1 MGGSG
6 VKELQKYTRSSYID
20 SLKKQPTFCDSTTGF
35 PHEMMPEKQ
44 VQKFHTNEASVPRSG

>member
-20 SLKKQPTFCDSTTGF
+20 SLRKQPTFCDSTTGF
-35 PHEMMPEKQ
+35 PHKLMPVKQ
-44 VQKFHTNEASVPRSG
+44 VQKFHANEASVPRSG